1 MAIRNSKKE
10 RYKVKGSVEFVRL
23 SILKALK
30 SGGFTNVK
38 EIGIVNQIT
47 ASYKTMTVWGSIS
60 LIMFEEGEFV
70 IIDAEATANIDNIY
84 ALFSSPTKK
93 ILAKFK
99 QGL

>member
-1 MAIRNSKKE
+1 MAIRKSKKE

-38 EIGIVNQIT
+38 EIGFVNQIT
-47 ASYKTMTVWGSIS
+47 ASYKKMTVWGTITITM
-60 LIMFEEGEFV
+60 LEAGEFV
-70 IIDAEATANIDNIY
+70 ILDAEATANIDNIY

-99 QGL
+99 EGL

>member
-10 RYKVKGSVEFVRL
+10 RYKVKGSVEFVRI

-38 EIGIVNQIT
+38 EIGFVNQIT

>member
-1 MAIRNSKKE
+1 
-10 RYKVKGSVEFVRL
+10 
-23 SILKALK
+23 
-30 SGGFTNVK
+30 
-38 EIGIVNQIT
+38 
-47 ASYKTMTVWGSIS
+47 
-60 LIMFEEGEFV
+60 MFEEGEFV